1 MGLLD
6 FSLGD
11 VGGVI
16 TGIREAI
23 TGEKIKDPVEMAKV
37 QLQLEQLDNAL
48 QTGQIEVN
56 KAEATNPNLFV
67 AGARPF
73 IMWVCGVSLSLMFV
87 PKAIVLTSMWTYKV
101 WLGLHG
107 QSFHMELPVF
117 PDLGVGDAISL
128 LGAMLGLG
136 GLRTF
141 EKYKGVDTKS
151 IGNKSN

>member
-1 MGLLD
+1 MGLLN

-11 VGGVI
+11 VGSVI

-23 TGEKIKDPVEMAKV
+23 TGERIKDPVEMAKI

-48 QTGQIEVN
+48 QSGQIEIN

-73 IMWVCGVSLSLMFV
+73 IMWVCGVALSLMFI
-87 PKAIVLTSMWTYKV
+87 PKAIVLTAMWTYQV
-101 WLGLHG
+101 WLGFHG
-107 QSFHMELPVF
+107 QTFTMDLPPF

-128 LGAMLGLG
+128 LGAMLGVG
-136 GLRTF
+136 AMRSYD
-141 EKYKGVDTKS
+141 KSKGTDTKV
-151 IGNKSN
+151 IGNKK